1 MHVKRFCVS
10 LKHLLLCF
18 PAGAWARGRGRA
30 PCSSGGFGW
39 DCGHC
44 PCHPDPAGSRRA
56 QPRWAVSEHSC
67 LLHSSQPAAAS
78 CRTATVPAVTAAVKS
93 QGSGEGSLIEDTS
106 LSFFLYNEAPF
117 SKASLSAKPPSCQT
131 LWKQRAEA
139 VRSEPFLL
147 TQQVCLCTSKGCN
160 C

>member
-1 MHVKRFCVS
+1 MHVKRVCVS

-93 QGSGEGSLIEDTS
+93 QGSGEGSLIEQIPVS
-106 LSFFLYNEAPF
+106 RFSSIMRHPSQKHHSQQSPLPARLFGSSVLRLSGVSHSF
-117 SKASLSAKPPSCQT
+117 
-131 LWKQRAEA
+131 
-139 VRSEPFLL
+139 
-147 TQQVCLCTSKGCN
+147 
-160 C
+160 